1 MDETDIFL
9 RDYILNKKWLSKH
22 INGTKEAAQFNQI
35 DEEDEERSIE
45 MDEYEAKYNF
55 RFEEP
60 DGDKI
65 VQYPRKIE

>member
-1 MDETDIFL
+1 
-9 RDYILNKKWLSKH
+9 
-22 INGTKEAAQFNQI
+22 
-35 DEEDEERSIE
+35 

-65 VQYPRKIE
+65 VQYPRKIEESMRIKPESRK